1 MPAPATELDRLLD
14 HNGFMA
20 EPEQWDARLA
30 AQLARHLGLGELGVE
45 QWRIIQQLREAWLVK
60 GSLPVQPNLCR
71 ELALDRS
78 CLDDLF
84 GGPLEAWKIAGLP
97 DPGEEARVYMEDME
111 AVDSI
116 TGGPPAAAGKDS
128 GVG

>member
-1 MPAPATELDRLLD
+1 MPAPAPELDRLLD

-30 AQLARHLGLGELGVE
+30 AKLARRLGLGELRVE
-45 QWRIIQQLREAWLVK
+45 QWRIIQQLREAWMVK
-60 GSLPVQPNLCR
+60 GSLPVQPSLCR
-71 ELALDRS
+71 ELELQRS

-116 TGGPPAAAGKDS
+116 TGGPSPAS
-128 GVG
+128 GEDVG